1 MSIDNLIRRL
11 QNIMRQDAGVDGDA
25 QRIGQIV
32 WILFLKVYDAKEKLW
47 ELHDDYVSII
57 PEELRWR
64 NWAAYN
70 KDGETMTG
78 DTLLDFVNE
87 QLFPALKS
95 LEVNET
101 TEKRSAIVKNVF
113 EGAYN
118 YMKNGVLLRQ
128 VINTV
133 DEIDFTEYKEIHAFN
148 DIYETILKDLQSAG
162 KSGEFYTPR
171 AVTDFIAEVLK
182 PQIGEKIADFAC
194 GTGGFLTSAL
204 RILEEEIKTPGDRE
218 LVQKNIYGI
227 EKKSLPHLLCMT
239 NLLLH
244 DIDEPNIEHK
254 NSLGKN
260 VGDYKEEDK
269 ADVIIMN
276 PPYGGTEEDTIKI
289 NFPVEMQSSETA
301 DLFIA
306 LILYR
311 LKENGRAG
319 VVLPDSFLFSDDN
332 PSINIKR
339 KLLGE
344 CNLHTIIRLPKGIFA
359 PYTDIPTN
367 LLFFTKT
374 GLTNEVWYYEH
385 KLPEGYKN
393 YSKTKPINKEEF
405 EAELKWWNER
415 VENEYAWKVPLTQII
430 ENNYNLDIKNPK
442 SNINSYSQMSNEMI
456 CEHFDKSSTFI
467 INYLGK
473 VRNQLTELTKDKREI
488 DCNTYKIGD
497 LLTRVKDAVNI
508 EDEVYYNRI
517 TIKTNNQ
524 GITLRDTKKGKEIGT
539 KRQFTVRKGQ
549 FLLSKIDARNG
560 AFGIVPE
567 ELDRA
572 IITGN
577 FWTYEVNHKFL
588 DIEWFNLYVSLP
600 EFIEICEKTSSGSTN
615 RKYLKEEKFLDFEI
629 ALPSL
634 EEQSKMIHKYNMIRE
649 SMEGAMSELQ
659 NSKELILANL
669 LSSFK

>member
-25 QRIGQIV
+25 QKIGQIV

-70 KDGETMTG
+70 KDGEAMTG

-87 QLFPALKS
+87 QLFPTLKS

-101 TEKRSAIVKNVF
+101 TKKRSAIVKNVF

-133 DEIDFTEYKEIHAFN
+133 DEIDFTEYKERHAFN

-204 RILEEEIKTPGDRE
+204 RILEEEIKTPRDRE

-244 DIDEPNIEHK
+244 DIDGANIEHK

-260 VGDYKEEDK
+260 VRDYKEEDK

-276 PPYGGTEEDTIKI
+276 PPYGGTEEDAIKI

-301 DLFIA
+301 DLFIT

-339 KLLGE
+339 KLLEE
-344 CNLHTIIRLPKGIFA
+344 CNLHTIIRLPKGVFS

-374 GLTNEVWYYEH
+374 GSTNEVWYYEH

-393 YSKTKPINKEEF
+393 YSKTKSINKEEF

-430 ENNYNLDIKNPK
+430 EKNYNLDIKNPK
-442 SNINSYSQMSNEMI
+442 SNIKSYSQMSNEMI
-456 CEHFDKSSTFI
+456 CEHFDKSSTSV
-467 INYLGK
+467 INYFGK

-577 FWTYEVNHKFL
+577 FWTYEVNHKLL

-600 EFIEICEKTSSGSTN
+600 EFIEICEKASSGSTN
-615 RKYLKEEKFLDFEI
+615 RKYLKEKKFLDFEI
-629 ALPSL
+629 ILPSL
-634 EEQSKMIHKYNMIRE
+634 EEQNEMIHKYNRIKE
-649 SMEGAMSELQ
+649 SMEWIISELQ
-659 NSKELILANL
+659 DSKELILANL
-669 LSSFK
+669 LSFFK